1 MPLVELT
8 KEAEAKLKTLVEC
21 LNSNDESSVINEL
34 FYQFML
40 DQETEERRTIMA
52 VYQMNIKNTSSSIMS
67 S

>member
-1 MPLVELT
+1 MPLIELT

-40 DQETEERRTIMA
+40 DQESDERRTIMA
-52 VYQMNIKNTSSSIMS
+52 VYQMNIKNTSSIVS

>member
-8 KEAEAKLKTLVEC
+8 KEAEAKVKTLVEC
-21 LNSNDESSVINEL
+21 LNLNDESSVINEL
-34 FYQFML
+34 FYQYML

-52 VYQMNIKNTSSSIMS
+52 VYQLNIKNSSNVIS

>member
-40 DQETEERRTIMA
+40 DQESDERRTIMA
-52 VYQMNIKNTSSSIMS
+52 VYQMNIKNTGSIVSS
-67 S
+67 

>member
-21 LNSNDESSVINEL
+21 LNLNDESSVINEL
-34 FYQFML
+34 FYQYML
-40 DQETEERRTIMA
+40 DQEADERRTIMA
-52 VYQMNIKNTSSSIMS
+52 VYQLNIKNSSNVIS

>member
-1 MPLVELT
+1 MTRIELT
-8 KEAEAKLKTLVEC
+8 KEAETKLKTLVEC

-40 DQETEERRTIMA
+40 DQESDKRRTIMA
-52 VYQMNIKNTSSSIMS
+52 VYQMNIKNTSSIVS